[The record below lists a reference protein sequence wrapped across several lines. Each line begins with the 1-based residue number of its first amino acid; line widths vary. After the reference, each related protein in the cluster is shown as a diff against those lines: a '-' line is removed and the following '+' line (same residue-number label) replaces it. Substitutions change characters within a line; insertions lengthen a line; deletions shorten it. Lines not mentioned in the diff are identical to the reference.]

1 MTLRRFAQAD
11 RKLLAENVTNPTP
24 SQRFCC
30 TIFLPQKGG
39 GPNFTKRTDQWR
51 YPSRVTDH
59 SLVLRDGFRCPQ
71 NQAGTQPG
79 AYRSGLFLL
88 SGAERL
94 SGYPK
99 RMKHVVIVG
108 GGLAGLSTA
117 FFLQQARPE
126 LKVTVFERDP
136 QAGGKVR
143 SSRQNGY
150 TIDWAANGFL
160 PNVPDT
166 LELARELGLGL
177 READEVAKHRLLYKN
192 GALQKLPSS
201 PPAFLTS
208 NLLLPS
214 EKLRAAAE
222 PVLGRASDGEES
234 VYNFVARHFGRGVAE
249 VFAGPFVLGITAGD
263 AKKLSL
269 DALFPRFR
277 ALERQHG
284 SLVRGLIAQQRSA
297 RKNPDPDKPKRLTSF
312 SGGSGTLVETLQE
325 RFTGRLETGVSVQ
338 QLSFNEGSFE
348 ITASGERLE
357 AGAVV
362 LATPSFVSAELVSP
376 FAPDAASAL
385 HEIPYA
391 DVQVFGL
398 GYHRIDVPSAL
409 DSFGFLVPR
418 GEGVRVLGVLYSSSI
433 FPGQAPDGRV
443 LLRVIAGGTVDP
455 TFAALSP
462 DEALGAVRRDLRVT
476 MGIVA
481 EPEFV
486 EQVPWPKGIPQYEL
500 GHLERVTRAKDA
512 LAGYP
517 IFLTGN
523 AYHGVG
529 VNDTV
534 RDARGTAQKLLET
547 LAP

>member
-1 MTLRRFAQAD
+1 MAL
-11 RKLLAENVTNPTP
+11 V
-24 SQRFCC
+24 
-30 TIFLPQKGG
+30 
-39 GPNFTKRTDQWR
+39 
-51 YPSRVTDH
+51 
-59 SLVLRDGFRCPQ
+59 VLRTRRVP
-71 NQAGTQPG
+71 NPEHLAPG
-79 AYRSGLFLL
+79 CFLL

-108 GGLAGLSTA
+108 GGLAGLGTA
-117 FFLQQARPE
+117 FFLQQAQPE
-126 LKVTVFERDP
+126 LKLTVLEKLP

-143 SSRQNGY
+143 ATQRDGY
-150 TIDWAANGFL
+150 TVDWAANGFL

-166 LELARELGLGL
+166 LDLARELGLEL
-177 READEVAKHRLLYKN
+177 REAAEVAKSRLLYKN
-192 GALQKLPSS
+192 GALQKLPAS
-201 PPAFLTS
+201 PPAFLVS

-222 PVLGRASDGEES
+222 PVLGRAANKEES
-234 VYNFVARHFGRGVAE
+234 VYDFVTRHFGRGVAE
-249 VFAGPFVLGITAGD
+249 TFAGPFVLGVTAGD

-284 SLVRGLIAQQRSA
+284 SLVRGLIAQQRAA

-312 SGGSGTLVETLQE
+312 PGGSGALVSALQE
-325 RFTGRLETGVSVQ
+325 RFTGRLETGVAVQ
-338 QLSFNEGSFE
+338 QLSFNEGTFE
-348 ITASGERLE
+348 ITVLGERLE
-357 AGAVV
+357 ADAVV
-362 LATPSFVSAELVSP
+362 LATPSFVAAELVAP
-376 FAPDAASAL
+376 FAPNAAAAL
-385 HEIPYA
+385 REIPYA

-398 GYHRIDVPSAL
+398 GYNRIDVPNAL
-409 DSFGFLVPR
+409 DGFGFLVPR

-455 TFAALSP
+455 GFAELSP
-462 DEALGAVRRDLRVT
+462 DEALAEVRRDLRVM
-476 MGIVA
+476 MGVVA
-481 EPEFV
+481 EPELA
-486 EQVPWPKGIPQYEL
+486 QHVPWPKGIPQYEL
-500 GHLERVTRAKDA
+500 GHLDRVARAKDA

-534 RDARGTAQKLLET
+534 RDARQTAAKVVEQLEQT
-547 LAP
+547 L